1 MAAARRVEMDARRSG
16 ALDEES
22 HLGMDQ
28 AKKKNKMEKRAKTK
42 GHHATGG
49 IGREQGGWGMDREG
63 EAKNEWCG
71 RREGDGHAR
80 QAGGDER
87 EKGANRQSRQRPR
100 RRASQTPDPAPS
112 DPGALA
118 AQQDEEAVGSRWTG
132 WWMDGG
138 GGPVA
143 FQVDAGQRRLA
154 GSIGRGGGGLDMVP
168 KARMAWQ
175 LHGPPGIVPSPGSD
189 SAAQGAANHHTTDA
203 TPRHRH
209 ERGTTRRDE
218 AWTGRQ
224 AGRHPERMDG
234 WMDGRPP
241 RWLAQTG
248 WHERQSKLRSESG
261 ADDSHSAGP
270 FRTRRVHSAKGA
282 RADSRQ
288 KSSTRPVHA
297 MPRLATQRNAT
308 QLPAS
313 RSPRAPL
320 RRFSPNGPDSS

>member
-1 MAAARRVEMDARRSG
+1 MPRLPVLVPGPGARHSAAWWSSQVQMNQFDAGVLLRSRFCSALRGGNKMGRTLLRAAEAPPPRPSKPRHVTEASPLSRRRVTTARCPY
-16 ALDEES
+16 L
-22 HLGMDQ
+22 Q
-28 AKKKNKMEKRAKTK
+28 
-42 GHHATGG
+42 
-49 IGREQGGWGMDREG
+49 
-63 EAKNEWCG
+63 
-71 RREGDGHAR
+71 
-80 QAGGDER
+80 
-87 EKGANRQSRQRPR
+87 
-100 RRASQTPDPAPS
+100 
-112 DPGALA
+112 
-118 AQQDEEAVGSRWTG
+118 
-132 WWMDGG
+132 
-138 GGPVA
+138 
-143 FQVDAGQRRLA
+143 
-154 GSIGRGGGGLDMVP
+154 DMVP

-282 RADSRQ
+282 RAE
-288 KSSTRPVHA
+288 
-297 MPRLATQRNAT
+297 
-308 QLPAS
+308 
-313 RSPRAPL
+313 
-320 RRFSPNGPDSS
+320 